1 MRGRRDELQPLT
13 LNPNPNPYPNPN
25 PNPHPNTNP
34 NPNPKQ
40 VAVTSFK
47 EKDEIIKITCEIYCA
62 ADSQK
67 GILIGKGGK
76 ALKAVGTKARGRME
90 AFFGKKVFL
99 ETRVKVSKSWRND
112 EAALAD
118 FGYL

>member
-1 MRGRRDELQPLT
+1 M
-13 LNPNPNPYPNPN
+13 
-25 PNPHPNTNP
+25 
-34 NPNPKQ
+34 
-40 VAVTSFK
+40 AVTSFK

>member
-1 MRGRRDELQPLT
+1 MVRWWPRAKPLT
-13 LNPNPNPYPNPN
+13 
-25 PNPHPNTNP
+25 
-34 NPNPKQ
+34 
-40 VAVTSFK
+40 VTLVL
-47 EKDEIIKITCEIYCA
+47 TLTLTLALTLTRCEIYCA
-62 ADSQK
+62 AESQK

-112 EAALAD
+112 ESALSD